1 MDNFNI
7 HKFFKSEYLHEDK
20 MSSDREI
27 EIIKKMN
34 PDTDEKA
41 LKKIAKLGKDK
52 VKEIVKKVVAQKQM
66 DKPSALDSYM
76 EIDPIMN
83 EEEWSEDFGEL
94 EEAEVAPESLP
105 TIQRMETYG
114 DLQGFISIAK
124 LKKLGSKV
132 GGVLKAA
139 VGFIPGLGSV
149 SSAIDVIRALAKK
162 QDGKT
167 TNTFLDKMD
176 IDDKASAIVDD
187 KVEMNFIKFMSDK
200 IEGENPQKSLPSNFD
215 MNVYFN
221 SFLNQTYSN
230 RTIAGIKEYLNELDM
245 NDPVV
250 MKARAARNKQPEPS
264 RGIDYDEALSLRDI
278 KYTIEKEIEDLYRDM
293 EQEAEPEGGPI
304 ADRYGSELNKLEDR
318 LYKVQKQL
326 RDYDMNESVVTESKG
341 AMNYFS
347 DLKFNY
353 QKAFRYLD
361 VEEREEYKRLA
372 KDFFSKLQVDDKV
385 RAVGLEEI
393 TPAQQKYVDKAANK
407 SFRPVKTQFR
417 KDIQA
422 AKKAI
427 DSGRLTNQQIIKKY
441 GEEAFNAVNAE
452 NEYNE
457 SIEEADSNYPN
468 FDLDKN
474 IKYQDTSISSGMW
487 RYTGKEQGG
496 KGVYRNLSNDQF
508 LGFSSDDFD
517 FFKKHLGSHFDMS
530 ESIEEGKINEETFED
545 YIDELEKT
553 MYVDRRDG
561 GRIFI
566 HPLDKPDVRRP
577 SRDYIAI
584 DGNNVTSV
592 QGYNSGPISDLADRY
607 GLDDEDSRMTPIGK
621 TNASGRIS
629 LLSSNIL
636 KDAIKAIEASRDA
649 EAKNQQ
655 DYYRERGPVSGVGN
669 MDEEVSES
677 HTPAENKQ
685 LKKISKQLKKSVKSH
700 GKQAKTID
708 KIVSEEDVKAL
719 KEKLCK
725 KGEAYR
731 KRRMAAGEKSS
742 AYLSGR
748 AVKVCKG
755 TMSGKKKKK

>member
-1 MDNFNI
+1 
-7 HKFFKSEYLHEDK
+7 
-20 MSSDREI
+20 MSSGREI

-293 EQEAEPEGGPI
+293 EQEAEPEGGEV
-304 ADRYGSELNKLEDR
+304 ADRYGNSLDKLEDR
-318 LYKVQKQL
+318 LAKVQKQL
-326 RDYDMNESVVTESKG
+326 RDYDMNESYNTLVNKIKKSGKSE
-341 AMNYFS
+341 
-347 DLKFNY
+347 
-353 QKAFRYLD
+353 
-361 VEEREEYKRLA
+361 
-372 KDFFSKLQVDDKV
+372 
-385 RAVGLEEI
+385 
-393 TPAQQKYVDKAANK
+393 KAA
-407 SFRPVKTQFR
+407 
-417 KDIQA
+417 
-422 AKKAI
+422 KAI
-427 DSGRLTNQQIIKKY
+427 AG
-441 GEEAFNAVNAE
+441 AVAS
-452 NEYNE
+452 YK
-457 SIEEADSNYPN
+457 A
-468 FDLDKN
+468 K
-474 IKYQDTSISSGMW
+474 G
-487 RYTGKEQGG
+487 GG
-496 KGVYRNLSNDQF
+496 KGP
-508 LGFSSDDFD
+508 
-517 FFKKHLGSHFDMS
+517 
-530 ESIEEGKINEETFED
+530 T
-545 YIDELEKT
+545 
-553 MYVDRRDG
+553 
-561 GRIFI
+561 
-566 HPLDKPDVRRP
+566 
-577 SRDYIAI
+577 
-584 DGNNVTSV
+584 
-592 QGYNSGPISDLADRY
+592 
-607 GLDDEDSRMTPIGK
+607 
-621 TNASGRIS
+621 
-629 LLSSNIL
+629 
-636 KDAIKAIEASRDA
+636 
-649 EAKNQQ
+649 AKQ
-655 DYYRERGPVSGVGN
+655 
-669 MDEEVSES
+669 
-677 HTPAENKQ
+677 
-685 LKKISKQLKKSVKSH
+685 
-700 GKQAKTID
+700 
-708 KIVSEEDVKAL
+708 
-719 KEKLCK
+719 
-725 KGEAYR
+725 KG
-731 KRRMAAGEKSS
+731 
-742 AYLSGR
+742 
-748 AVKVCKG
+748 
-755 TMSGKKKKK
+755 

>member
-7 HKFFKSEYLHEDK
+7 HKFFKSEYLNEDK

-34 PDTDEKA
+34 PDADEKS

-94 EEAEVAPESLP
+94 EES
-105 TIQRMETYG
+105 Q
-114 DLQGFISIAK
+114 S
-124 LKKLGSKV
+124 
-132 GGVLKAA
+132 
-139 VGFIPGLGSV
+139 
-149 SSAIDVIRALAKK
+149 
-162 QDGKT
+162 
-167 TNTFLDKMD
+167 
-176 IDDKASAIVDD
+176 
-187 KVEMNFIKFMSDK
+187 
-200 IEGENPQKSLPSNFD
+200 QKSSIYDLRNIIDELEEKADEAREIIRQNFP
-215 MNVYFN
+215 
-221 SFLNQTYSN
+221 
-230 RTIAGIKEYLNELDM
+230 NELSRLDGYGVFNVAYSGNRYDTTLGKFVDGLEEGNYDDLDDEDYVNEIDM

-250 MKARAARNKQPEPS
+250 MRARAARNKQSEPS

-326 RDYDMNESVVTESKG
+326 RDYDMNEATVTESKG
-341 AMNYFS
+341 AKNYFD
-347 DLKFNY
+347 DLKY
-353 QKAFRYLD
+353 YYTKTLPYLD
-361 VEEREEYKRLA
+361 KDEKEEYKQLA
-372 KDFFSKLQVDDKV
+372 KDYFSKLQ
-385 RAVGLEEI
+385 E
-393 TPAQQKYVDKAANK
+393 
-407 SFRPVKTQFR
+407 
-417 KDIQA
+417 
-422 AKKAI
+422 
-427 DSGRLTNQQIIKKY
+427 
-441 GEEAFNAVNAE
+441 
-452 NEYNE
+452 
-457 SIEEADSNYPN
+457 IEENY
-468 FDLDKN
+468 
-474 IKYQDTSISSGMW
+474 
-487 RYTGKEQGG
+487 R
-496 KGVYRNLSNDQF
+496 GV
-508 LGFSSDDFD
+508 
-517 FFKKHLGSHFDMS
+517 
-530 ESIEEGKINEETFED
+530 EFED

-553 MYVDRRDG
+553 MYVDRRDR
-561 GRIFI
+561 GRFII

-577 SRDYIAI
+577 SRDYIVI
-584 DGNNVTSV
+584 DGNNVTAV

-607 GLDDEDSRMTPIGK
+607 GLDDEDDRMTPMGK

-677 HTPAENKQ
+677 HTSAENKQ

>member
-34 PDTDEKA
+34 PDADEKS

-94 EEAEVAPESLP
+94 EES
-105 TIQRMETYG
+105 Q
-114 DLQGFISIAK
+114 S
-124 LKKLGSKV
+124 
-132 GGVLKAA
+132 
-139 VGFIPGLGSV
+139 
-149 SSAIDVIRALAKK
+149 
-162 QDGKT
+162 
-167 TNTFLDKMD
+167 
-176 IDDKASAIVDD
+176 
-187 KVEMNFIKFMSDK
+187 
-200 IEGENPQKSLPSNFD
+200 QKSSIYDLRNIIDELEEKADEAREIIRQNFP
-215 MNVYFN
+215 
-221 SFLNQTYSN
+221 
-230 RTIAGIKEYLNELDM
+230 NELSRLDGYGVFNVAYSGNRYDTTLGKFVDGLEEGNYDDLDDEDYVNEIDM

-250 MKARAARNKQPEPS
+250 MRARAARNKQSEPS

-326 RDYDMNESVVTESKG
+326 RDYDMNEATVTESKG
-341 AMNYFS
+341 AKNYFD
-347 DLKFNY
+347 DLKY
-353 QKAFRYLD
+353 YYTKTLPYLD
-361 VEEREEYKRLA
+361 KDEKEEYKQLA
-372 KDFFSKLQVDDKV
+372 KDYFSKLQ
-385 RAVGLEEI
+385 E
-393 TPAQQKYVDKAANK
+393 
-407 SFRPVKTQFR
+407 
-417 KDIQA
+417 
-422 AKKAI
+422 
-427 DSGRLTNQQIIKKY
+427 
-441 GEEAFNAVNAE
+441 
-452 NEYNE
+452 
-457 SIEEADSNYPN
+457 IEENY
-468 FDLDKN
+468 
-474 IKYQDTSISSGMW
+474 
-487 RYTGKEQGG
+487 R
-496 KGVYRNLSNDQF
+496 GV
-508 LGFSSDDFD
+508 
-517 FFKKHLGSHFDMS
+517 
-530 ESIEEGKINEETFED
+530 EFED

-553 MYVDRRDG
+553 MYVERRDR
-561 GRIFI
+561 GRFII

-577 SRDYIAI
+577 SNNYIVI
-584 DGNNVTSV
+584 DGNNVTAV
-592 QGYNSGPISDLADRY
+592 QGYNSGPISVLADRY
-607 GLDDEDSRMTPIGK
+607 GLDDEDDRMTPMGK
-621 TNASGRIS
+621 TNAEGRIS